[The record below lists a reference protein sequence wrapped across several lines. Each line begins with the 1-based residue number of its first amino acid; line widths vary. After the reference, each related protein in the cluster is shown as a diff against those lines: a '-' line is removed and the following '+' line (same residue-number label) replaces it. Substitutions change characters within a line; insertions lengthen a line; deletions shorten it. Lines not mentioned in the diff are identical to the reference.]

1 MVRIGII
8 GPESTG
14 KSSLARYLANR
25 YKGTYVPE
33 YARTYVERKGTTD
46 VTFDELCE
54 IAHRQIEEIEQIAN
68 SQQPI
73 AFFDT
78 ELIVTKVWFD
88 YSFGRVPQ
96 WLEEAIKRYPMDVYL
111 LTYPD
116 LPWIPDKARSNG
128 SDAIRKELFDRYEF
142 NSLRGLVPSIEAVP
156 TVQRDVLACQSA
168 PKEALLAKARQDGRI
183 AVRLSD
189 RVMLAS
195 GNEYAS
201 LSFEEAAPVLA
212 DEKIVKC
219 GFRLRLLK
227 FAADHDLTDL
237 NDPVIESGIKYRD
250 LLLQVIQAANYAVS
264 VAFLRRIKSAFFYR
278 FFRSLVKSRCGVL
291 HSLCSR
297 RVVDHNLVFHLMIKA
312 GIHHIDLLSAGRTGC
327 PEQFSAPD
335 LFSQHRIQICVD
347 PEPDLKIMFR
357 AAFWASDPLNLFL

>member
-54 IAHRQIEEIEQIAN
+54 IAHRQIEEIEQITN

-128 SDAIRKELFDRYEF
+128 SDAIRKELFDRYEA
-142 NSLRGLVPSIEAVP
+142 E
-156 TVQRDVLACQSA
+156 
-168 PKEALLAKARQDGRI
+168 
-183 AVRLSD
+183 
-189 RVMLAS
+189 
-195 GNEYAS
+195 
-201 LSFEEAAPVLA
+201 
-212 DEKIVKC
+212 
-219 GFRLRLLK
+219 
-227 FAADHDLTDL
+227 
-237 NDPVIESGIKYRD
+237 
-250 LLLQVIQAANYAVS
+250 IQALNIPYYI
-264 VAFLRRIKSAFFYR
+264 IK
-278 FFRSLVKSRCGVL
+278 
-291 HSLCSR
+291 H
-297 RVVDHNLVFHLMIKA
+297 
-312 GIHHIDLLSAGRTGC
+312 
-327 PEQFSAPD
+327 E
-335 LFSQHRIQICVD
+335 
-347 PEPDLKIMFR
+347 
-357 AAFWASDPLNLFL
+357 